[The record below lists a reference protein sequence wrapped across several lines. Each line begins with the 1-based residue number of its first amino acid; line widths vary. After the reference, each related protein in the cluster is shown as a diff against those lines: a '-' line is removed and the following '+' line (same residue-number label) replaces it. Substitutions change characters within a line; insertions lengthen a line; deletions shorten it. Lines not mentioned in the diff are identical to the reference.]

1 MKKRKSEADTGST
14 GRAAR
19 AVVAGGPSDIA
30 LGAGRPMALIAGP
43 CVIESREG
51 CFALAR
57 KLVALARRLEIPY
70 VFKASFDKANRTS
83 LSGFRGPGLDA
94 GLEQLAEIRR
104 KASVPVLT
112 DIHESWQAEPAARAV
127 DVLQIPAFLCRQTDL
142 LLAAAGTGKPLNVKK
157 AQFLAPGD
165 MKHVVEKCRQ
175 GGCSGLMLCERGTF
189 MGYGQLVVDMRSLSL
204 MRSLGCPVVFDATHS
219 VQMPG
224 AAGGASGGDRRF
236 ILPLARAAVAAG
248 IDALFLETHPCPEK
262 AKSDGPN
269 LVPLKKLPFLLE
281 QLLELHEVVSGS
293 LGMPSLTW
301 ASEGEN

>member
-1 MKKRKSEADTGST
+1 MIVKKQKEAFPPVTISD
-14 GRAAR
+14 
-19 AVVAGGPSDIA
+19 PSPEKRWDFNIGDGDFV
-30 LGAGRPMALIAGP
+30 LFAGP
-43 CVIESREG
+43 CSLETPELG
-51 CFALAR
+51 
-57 KLVALARRLEIPY
+57 LEIAETVRDICAPLGISY

-83 LSGFRGPGLDA
+83 LDSFRGPGIEQ
-94 GLEQLAEIRR
+94 GLEQLAEIGRR
-104 KASVPVLT
+104 AGVPVMT
-112 DIHESWQAEPAARAV
+112 DIHESCQAEPAARYA
-127 DVLQIPAFLCRQTDL
+127 DILQIPAFLCRQTDL
-142 LLAAAGTGKPLNVKK
+142 LLAAAATGKPLHVKK
-157 AQFLAPGD
+157 AQFLSALD
-165 MKHVVEKCRQ
+165 MKHVVEKCR
-175 GGCSGLMLCERGTF
+175 GGGASSVLLCERGTF

-293 LGMPSLTW
+293 LGMPSLDW
-301 ASEGEN
+301 ASEGDN

>member
-1 MKKRKSEADTGST
+1 MIVKKLADEFL
-14 GRAAR
+14 
-19 AVVAGGPSDIA
+19 AVPVADLSPEKRWNFTIGDGGFV
-30 LGAGRPMALIAGP
+30 LLAGP
-43 CVIESREG
+43 CSLETPELG
-51 CFALAR
+51 
-57 KLVALARRLEIPY
+57 LEIAETVRDICASLGISY

-83 LSGFRGPGLDA
+83 LDSFRGPGIEQ
-94 GLEQLAEIRR
+94 GLEQLAEIGRR
-104 KASVPVLT
+104 AGVPVMT
-112 DIHESWQAEPAARAV
+112 DIHESWQAEPAARYV
-127 DVLQIPAFLCRQTDL
+127 DILQIPAFLCRQTDL
-142 LLAAAGTGKPLNVKK
+142 LLAAAATGKPLHVKK
-157 AQFLAPGD
+157 AQFLSPHD
-165 MKHVVEKCRQ
+165 MKHVVEKCR
-175 GGCSGLMLCERGTF
+175 GGGASSVLLCERGTF

-262 AKSDGPN
+262 ARSDGPN

-293 LGMPSLTW
+293 LGMPSLDW
-301 ASEGEN
+301 ASEGDN